1 MNHQSL
7 KKFIDL
13 ITFDQDAIALE
24 KKLEKSKQAIQEIQK
39 KLAAEEQKKS
49 QAEFKQQDL
58 IKMVH
63 QQELTL
69 KDLED
74 QEKTLLKKIEKIS
87 ASREYD
93 AGVKELDQI
102 RVQQTLE
109 EQKYIQLTNK
119 LEQAKKDLVT
129 VVFQVQEQIKQYQ
142 DLIAQENHDIET
154 CKAELVTVD
163 QQRAE
168 KLIGISSEWLDIYE
182 MMKGRVTDPV
192 VPMSQDSCSVCFY
205 GLTPRDLQILK
216 QNGLLQCKDC
226 YRLLYEPSLL

>member
-1 MNHQSL
+1 MSNQSL

-13 ITFDQDAIALE
+13 ITFDQHAISLG
-24 KKLEKSKQAIQEIQK
+24 KKLEQGEKNIQDIQK
-39 KLAAEEQKKS
+39 KVQQEEQKQV
-49 QAEFKQQDL
+49 QAESKKHDL
-58 IKMVH
+58 AKMIH

-69 KDLED
+69 KDLEE
-74 QEKTLLKKIEKIS
+74 QEKSLLKKIEKIS

-93 AGVKELDQI
+93 AAVKELDQI
-102 RVQQTLE
+102 RVSQASE

-119 LEQAKKDLVT
+119 LEQAQKDQES
-129 VVFQVQEQIKQYQ
+129 VVLQVQEQIKQYK
-142 DLIAQENHDIET
+142 DLIAQENHDIQTFKLELET
-154 CKAELVTVD
+154 VE

-168 KLIGISSEWLDIYE
+168 KLLGISSEWLDMYE

-192 VPMSQDSCSVCFY
+192 VAMSQDSCSACFY

-226 YRLLYEPSLL
+226 YRLLYEQSGL